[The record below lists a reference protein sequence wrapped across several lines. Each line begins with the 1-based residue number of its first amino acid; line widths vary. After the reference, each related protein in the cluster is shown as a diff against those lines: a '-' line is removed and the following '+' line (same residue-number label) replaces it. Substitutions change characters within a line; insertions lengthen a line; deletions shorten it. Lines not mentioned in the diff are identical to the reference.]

1 MSLASV
7 RRRGGAAGARGA
19 AALLA
24 GLVVA
29 VLLGG
34 CGIQPWVK
42 PYERERLADPIMKLS
57 RDMLSEKHAEHVRS
71 VREGA
76 RGATGVQGGGCGCN

>member
-1 MSLASV
+1 VSA
-7 RRRGGAAGARGA
+7 RRAIAG

-24 GLVVA
+24 A
-29 VLLGG
+29 TLLAG
-34 CGIQPWVK
+34 CAMPRIPTLQPWVK

-57 RDMLSEKHAEHVRS
+57 RDSLPEKDFEHVRS